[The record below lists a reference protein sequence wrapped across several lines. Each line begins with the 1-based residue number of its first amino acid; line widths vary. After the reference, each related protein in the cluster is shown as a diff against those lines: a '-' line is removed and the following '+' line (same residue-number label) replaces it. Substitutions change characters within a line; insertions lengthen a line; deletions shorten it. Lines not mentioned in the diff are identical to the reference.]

1 MRTTY
6 FAVALTVVVLWGLAN
21 ATQYVALLGR

>member
-6 FAVALTVVVLWGLAN
+6 FAVALTGVVLWGLAN
-21 ATQYVALLGR
+21 ATQYIALLGR